1 MRITKSLGTTVA
13 AIALGAGTV
22 LGAGLVAGTQ
32 AGAAGQQHSVV
43 RLADS
48 GTPTTSPTTS
58 PTSTNPTGGN
68 DPWD

>member
-1 MRITKSLGTTVA
+1 MRFTKSLGTTVA

-32 AGAAGQQHSVV
+32 AGTQQHQQRVV
-43 RLADS
+43 ADGS
-48 GTPTTSPTTS
+48 ATAAPS
-58 PTSTNPTGGN
+58 PTSASSTNSN